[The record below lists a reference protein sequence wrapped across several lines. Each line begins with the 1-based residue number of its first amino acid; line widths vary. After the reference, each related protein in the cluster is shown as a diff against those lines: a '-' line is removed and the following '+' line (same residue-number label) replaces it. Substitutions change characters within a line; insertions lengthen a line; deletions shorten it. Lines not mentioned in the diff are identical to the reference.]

1 MEWLSFAVAGIFAG
15 VIAGLLGLGG
25 GLVIVPVLVVLF
37 SWQGMVAEQIMH
49 LAIGT
54 SMMTICVTAL
64 ASMTAHHRHHHIDW
78 PTVYKLIFGLMLGGF
93 LGAWLASQLSGEVLQ
108 RFFAV
113 FALLMAIRVWIKLPH
128 GGYPQLLKPAAATG
142 FGSVTG
148 VVSAFVGIG
157 GGTLVV
163 PYLLLA
169 GLPITR
175 AIGSAAACGL
185 PIALSA
191 VAGFIVW
198 APKSSADWQTGYIVW
213 PAFFA
218 IAITSSICAPLGV
231 KLAKRLSDKLL
242 RQLFSIALLTV
253 ALFFFSQ

>member
-1 MEWLSFAVAGIFAG
+1 MEWLSFAVAGTFAG
-15 VIAGLLGLGG
+15 LIAGLLGLGG
-25 GLVIVPVLVVLF
+25 GLILVPVLVVLF
-37 SWQGMVAEQIMH
+37 SWQGVAVENIMH

-64 ASMTAHHRHHHIDW
+64 ASLTAHHRHQNVDW
-78 PTVYKLIFGLMLGGF
+78 TVVKKLIGGLVLGGF
-93 LGAWLASQLSGEVLQ
+93 FGAWMASQLSGEVLQ
-108 RFFAV
+108 RIFAV

-128 GGYPQLLKPAAATG
+128 TGYPRLLQPAVAAG

-169 GLPITR
+169 GLAIKK

-185 PIALSA
+185 PIAMSA

-198 APKSSADWQTGYIVW
+198 APVNSADWQTGYIVW

-218 IAITSSICAPLGV
+218 IAATSSVCAPLGV
-231 KLAKRLSDKLL
+231 KLAKRLPDKLL

-253 ALFFFSQ
+253 AFYFFSQ

>member
-15 VIAGLLGLGG
+15 LIAGLLGLGG
-25 GLVIVPVLVVLF
+25 GLIIVPVLVLLF
-37 SWQGMVAEQIMH
+37 TWQGMAAENVMH

-64 ASMTAHHRHHHIDW
+64 ASMTAHHRHHNIDW
-78 PTVYKLIFGLMLGGF
+78 PTVQKLIFGLVLGGF
-93 LGAWLASQLSGEVLQ
+93 FGAWLASQLSGAALQ

-128 GGYPQLLKPAAATG
+128 SGYPLLLKPAATFG
-142 FGSVTG
+142 FSGLTG

-169 GLPITR
+169 GLPIKK

-198 APKSSADWQTGYIVW
+198 APESAAKWQTGYIVW

-231 KLAKRLSDKLL
+231 KLAKRLSETLL
-242 RQLFSIALLTV
+242 RQLFSIALLVV
-253 ALFFFSQ
+253 ASFFFIQ

>member
-1 MEWLSFAVAGIFAG
+1 MEWLIFAVAGIFAG
-15 VIAGLLGLGG
+15 LIAGLLGLGG

-37 SWQGMVAEQIMH
+37 SWQSMAAEQIMH

-64 ASMTAHHRHHHIDW
+64 ASLTAHHRQQNIHW
-78 PTVYKLIFGLMLGGF
+78 PAVKRLVAGLLLGGF
-93 LGAWLASQLSGEVLQ
+93 FGAWLASQLSGEFLQ

-128 GGYPQLLKPAAATG
+128 SGYSQLLQPTPANG
-142 FGSVTG
+142 FGAVTG
-148 VVSAFVGIG
+148 IVSAFVGIG

-169 GLPITR
+169 GLPIKR

-191 VAGFIVW
+191 VAGFMIW
-198 APKSSADWQTGYIVW
+198 APNSEADWQTGYIVW

-231 KLAKRLSDKLL
+231 KLAKRLPDKLL
-242 RQLFSIALLTV
+242 RQLFSIALLLV
-253 ALFFFSQ
+253 AGYFFS

>member
-15 VIAGLLGLGG
+15 LIAGLLGLGG
-25 GLVIVPVLVVLF
+25 GLILVPVLVLLF
-37 SWQGMVAEQIMH
+37 SWQGMATENIMH

-64 ASMTAHHRHHHIDW
+64 ASLTAHHRHQNIDW
-78 PTVYKLIFGLMLGGF
+78 TVVKKLIGGLVAGGF
-93 LGAWLASQLSGEVLQ
+93 LGAGIASQLSGEVLQ
-108 RFFAV
+108 RIFAV
-113 FALLMAIRVWIKLPH
+113 FVLLMAIRVWIKLPH
-128 GGYPQLLKPAAATG
+128 SGYPNLLKPAAATG
-142 FGSVTG
+142 FGSITG

-169 GLPITR
+169 GLTIKQ

-198 APKSSADWQTGYIVW
+198 APDNNADWQTGYIVW

-218 IAITSSICAPLGV
+218 IASTSSICAPLGV
-231 KLAKRLSDKLL
+231 KLARRLPDKFL
-242 RQLFSIALLTV
+242 RQLFSIALLAV
-253 ALFFFSQ
+253 AFYFFSQ